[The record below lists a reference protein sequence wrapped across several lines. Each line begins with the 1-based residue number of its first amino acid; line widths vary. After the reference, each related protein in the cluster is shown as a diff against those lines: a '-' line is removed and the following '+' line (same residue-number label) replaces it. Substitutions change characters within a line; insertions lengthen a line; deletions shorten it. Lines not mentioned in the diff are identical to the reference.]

1 MLFWPHTPFC
11 TLVLQ
16 RSFYVIDGGLRST
29 TYNQGSSVCMN
40 GRYFVAWENR
50 KHLATPPVVSS
61 RNDAWKAS
69 TEIPYPW
76 HATAHIWVVL
86 LIGRSNFPT
95 NQIWVLASHQYGISL
110 LVSQTS
116 LLSSQGN
123 QWWRNVGCFLR
134 LGKLINEVFFL
145 FSINL
150 PCFLSFFLCFVLV
163 TLHTIWKKKLHC
175 IWEIKGFFEIKR
187 TREKTLRTKN
197 EKWENINSITLF
209 KCPSQFH
216 FSRWS

>member
-16 RSFYVIDGGLRST
+16 RSFYVIDRRLRST
-29 TYNQGSSVCMN
+29 TYNRGSSVCMN

-61 RNDAWKAS
+61 RNDAWKTSA
-69 TEIPYPW
+69 EIPYPW
-76 HATAHIWVVL
+76 RATAHIWVVL
-86 LIGRSNFPT
+86 LIGRSKFPT
-95 NQIWVLASHQYGISL
+95 NQKQWPDLSIGKSSVGNFSAC
-110 LVSQTS
+110 VSGVT
-116 LLSSQGN
+116 SQGN

-134 LGKLINEVFFL
+134 LGKLINEVFFV

-163 TLHTIWKKKLHC
+163 TRHTIWKKNYTAFEKLRVFSRSK
-175 IWEIKGFFEIKR
+175 EQERKPRVLKIKR
-187 TREKTLRTKN
+187 EKIITR
-197 EKWENINSITLF
+197 
-209 KCPSQFH
+209 
-216 FSRWS
+216 